1 MYDYDNIV
9 TMNNFNKK
17 QIIRISERLP
27 FYRLISIVNE
37 AIMNQIPLIITKS
50 SYNYS
55 NQNKLFINFLI
66 KHQIIP
72 IIISDHSFRERNLKN
87 LKEKAFL
94 LNLMSYTQ
102 MEIAKKLK
110 KHRKTINLMLK
121 EIYSVVPSVYIVML
135 RYSLSSLQL
144 PIEDIYFPI
153 SIKLNELNIS
163 TKSKVETI
171 NEVINLPY
179 VELSL
184 GEMGQRNLLTFYS
197 PF

>member
-37 AIMNQIPLIITKS
+37 AIIKQIPLIITKS

-55 NQNKLFINFLI
+55 NQNKIFINFLI

-72 IIISDHSFRERNLKN
+72 IIIADHSFRERNLKF
-87 LKEKAFL
+87 LKEKTFL
-94 LNLMSYTQ
+94 MNLIGYTQ

-121 EIYSVVPSVYIVML
+121 EIYLIVPTGYIVML
-135 RYSLSSLQL
+135 RYSLSLLQL
-144 PIEDIYFPI
+144 SIEDIHFPI
-153 SIKLNELNIS
+153 SIKLNELNLLA
-163 TKSKVETI
+163 KSKVEII

-184 GEMGQRNLLTFYS
+184 GEMAQRNLLTFYS
-197 PF
+197 PL